1 MTTYDVSAIGFCVLD
16 VLGRPITRIPP
27 GAQSDDVEEITLTV
41 AGTAGATAVDCAVL
55 GLKTRLVSSV
65 GHDDVGEFLLSKL
78 ARYGVDTSEVS
89 QAPEKGTSS
98 AIIAVQPDGARPGFF
113 MAGAA
118 DTFAVDPSRYDAA
131 LDAKVVHVGGA
142 GLLPSFDG
150 EPTAHL
156 LKRARE
162 LGRITTVDV
171 IDASEETWSRL
182 LSCLPFVDY
191 FVPSIEEAREM
202 TGRDDPGEIAD
213 LCQAAGAC
221 NVILTLGG
229 DGAYVQPASGV
240 PFVAPAHDITA
251 IDTTGCGDGFTA
263 GVIVGLAKDWPLEK
277 SVRFA
282 SAVGAKI
289 ALGLGSLG
297 DLKSFDDTLDAMR
310 SVPVKPMAVQ

>member
-1 MTTYDVSAIGFCVLD
+1 MTTYDVSSIGFCVLD
-16 VLGRPITRIPP
+16 ILGRPITRIPP
-27 GAQSDDVEEITLTV
+27 AAQSDNVEEITLTV
-41 AGTAGATAVDCAVL
+41 AGTAGATAVDCAIL

-65 GHDDVGEFLLSKL
+65 GDDDVGEFLLSKL
-78 ARYGVDTSEVS
+78 ARYGVDTTEVTRD
-89 QAPEKGTSS
+89 PEADTSS

-113 MAGAA
+113 MAGTA
-118 DTFAVDPSRYDAA
+118 DNFLVDPSRYDAA

-162 LGRITTVDV
+162 LGRITTLDV
-171 IDASEETWSRL
+171 IDADAETWSGL
-182 LSCLPFVDY
+182 QSCLPFVDY

-202 TGRDDPGEIAD
+202 TGRDEPSEIAD
-213 LCQAAGAC
+213 LCQAAGAR
-221 NVILTLGG
+221 NVIVTLGG
-229 DGAYVQPASGV
+229 DGAYVKPASGA
-240 PFVAPAHDITA
+240 PFVVAAHDIRVV
-251 IDTTGCGDGFTA
+251 DTTGCGDGFTA
-263 GVIVGLAKDWPLEK
+263 GVIVGLAKGWPLEK

-297 DLKSFDDTLDAMR
+297 KLENLDDTLDTMR
-310 SVPVKPMAVQ
+310 SVPLKAVAAQ